1 MKILT
6 PSNSQLSTFLNS
18 NDLIN
23 RFINLFAVARN
34 EQQLSLKNIKVVPV
48 DGGSYD
54 VIESGQSLW
63 LEFSPTSV
71 ITGGFTVTLPNV
83 DNLIDGQEV
92 FLTTVYTINPILLL
106 SPGAAFN
113 MGFTSL
119 TANASGVRFK
129 FSKASG
135 IWYRM

>member
-119 TANASGVRFK
+119 AANAAGVRFK
-129 FSKASG
+129 FSNASG

>member
-23 RFINLFAVARN
+23 RFINLFTVARN

-119 TANASGVRFK
+119 AANAAGVRFK

>member
-23 RFINLFAVARN
+23 RFINLFTVARN
-34 EQQLSLKNIKVVPV
+34 EQQLSLKSMIINPV

-54 VIESGQSLW
+54 VTESGQSLW
-63 LEFSPTSV
+63 LEFYPAAV

-83 DNLIDGQEV
+83 DNLIDGQEI
-92 FLTTVYTINPILLL
+92 FLTTYYTINPILLL

-113 MGFTSL
+113 TGFTSL
-119 TANASGVRFK
+119 AANAAGVRFK

>member
-119 TANASGVRFK
+119 AANAAGVRFK

>member
-34 EQQLSLKNIKVVPV
+34 EQQKSLKNIKVVPV

-119 TANASGVRFK
+119 AANAAGVRFK